1 MIYWPATARSFSR
14 RQVGKRK
21 KPRKERLMTS
31 APPARVSKPV
41 VG

>member
-1 MIYWPATARSFSR
+1 MMYWSATARSFSR

-21 KPRKERLMTS
+21 KPRKERLTTS
-31 APPARVSKPV
+31 APPARASKLV